1 MSKDP
6 PDNEPPDKDP
16 LIGSVVDRRYRVLK
30 RLGVGGMGIV
40 YKVEHSHLNKLFALK
55 VMRPTRDEVDRKRFE
70 QEARLASQIRHPN
83 VIEISDFGVLPTNQ
97 PYFVMEF
104 LRGRTVGD
112 AIFTGFLDSQ
122 LVCHIGVQICRG
134 LQAVHKQNVV
144 HRDLK
149 PDNIFLL
156 DPESAD
162 TSDAPD
168 ATGNAPD
175 AEPAF
180 VKIMDFGI
188 AKSVNNNLTGTGM
201 TVGTPEYMSPEQAR
215 GEPVDWRSDQYSLG
229 CILYEMLTREIP
241 FDGKGAFE
249 VMYKHLNAP
258 PMPPRQRRPERAFNI
273 SAGLEAIILKM
284 LAKKPKDRHAS
295 MRAVEHAL
303 RDEANR
309 LALSSEDTVVGE
321 APHLTEPITE
331 QRTRDSADTIKTV
344 PILRAVDPP
353 ETSSNRPTRKLDVQD
368 QAKVME
374 MLGRIG
380 GIVSSSKPSLSS
392 SGHDRLWGR
401 FVDLLRSFW
410 ARLSRLWK

>member
-1 MSKDP
+1 MSQDP
-6 PDNEPPDKDP
+6 TEKDP
-16 LIGSVVDRRYRVLK
+16 LIGSVVDRRYKVLK

-40 YKVEHSHLNKLFALK
+40 YKVEHLHLNKMFALK
-55 VMRPTRDEVDRKRFE
+55 VMRPTKDEVDRKRFE

-104 LRGRTVGD
+104 LRGRTVGE
-112 AIFTGFLDSQ
+112 AIFTGFMDSQ
-122 LVCHIGVQICRG
+122 IVCHIGLQIARG

-149 PDNIFLL
+149 PDNIFLI
-156 DPESAD
+156 DPE
-162 TSDAPD
+162 TSESPEENGKASDE
-168 ATGNAPD
+168 
-175 AEPAF
+175 EPAF

-258 PMPPRQRRPERAFNI
+258 PMPPRQRRPERAEHI
-273 SAGLEAIILKM
+273 SAALETIVLKM
-284 LAKKPKDRHAS
+284 LAKKPKDRHPS
-295 MRAVEHAL
+295 MRAVETALGDEAL
-303 RDEANR
+303 RQMA
-309 LALSSEDTVVGE
+309 EDAITVVSPTPVPPVQP
-321 APHLTEPITE
+321 APKQNQTS
-331 QRTRDSADTIKTV
+331 QARDTMKTV
-344 PILRAVDPP
+344 PIMRVVDPP
-353 ETSSNRPTRKLDVQD
+353 ESSNNRPTVMMNVVD
-368 QAKVME
+368 QAGMMDLISKINERVNSSRSVPQVASTRGSL
-374 MLGRIG
+374 LGR
-380 GIVSSSKPSLSS
+380 VMS
-392 SGHDRLWGR
+392 W
-401 FVDLLRSFW
+401 LRSL
-410 ARLSRLWK
+410 LSRLRSLLK

>member
-1 MSKDP
+1 MSQDP
-6 PDNEPPDKDP
+6 TEKDP
-16 LIGSVVDRRYRVLK
+16 LMGSVVDRRYKVLK

-40 YKVEHSHLNKLFALK
+40 YKVEHLHLNKMFALK
-55 VMRPTRDEVDRKRFE
+55 VMRPTKDEVDRKRFE

-104 LRGRTVGD
+104 LRGRTVGE
-112 AIFTGFLDSQ
+112 AIFTGFMDSQ
-122 LVCHIGVQICRG
+122 IVCHIGLQIARG

-149 PDNIFLL
+149 PDNIFLI
-156 DPESAD
+156 DPE
-162 TSDAPD
+162 TSESPEENGKASDE
-168 ATGNAPD
+168 
-175 AEPAF
+175 EPAF

-258 PMPPRQRRPERAFNI
+258 PMPPRQRRPERAEHI
-273 SAGLEAIILKM
+273 SAALETIVLKM
-284 LAKKPKDRHAS
+284 LAKKPKDRHPS
-295 MRAVEHAL
+295 MRAVETAL
-303 RDEANR
+303 RDEALR
-309 LALSSEDTVVGE
+309 QMAEDAITVVSPTPVPPVQP
-321 APHLTEPITE
+321 APKQNQTS
-331 QRTRDSADTIKTV
+331 QARDTMKTV
-344 PILRAVDPP
+344 PIMRVVDPP
-353 ETSSNRPTRKLDVQD
+353 ESSNNRPTVMMNVVD
-368 QAKVME
+368 QAGMMDLISKINERVNSSRSVPQVASTRGSL
-374 MLGRIG
+374 LGR
-380 GIVSSSKPSLSS
+380 VMS
-392 SGHDRLWGR
+392 W
-401 FVDLLRSFW
+401 LRSL
-410 ARLSRLWK
+410 LSRLRSLLK

>member
-1 MSKDP
+1 MSQDQT
-6 PDNEPPDKDP
+6 EKDP
-16 LIGSVVDRRYRVLK
+16 LMGSVVDRRYKVLK

-40 YKVEHSHLNKLFALK
+40 YKVEHLHLNKMFALK
-55 VMRPTRDEVDRKRFE
+55 VMRPTKDEVDRKRFE

-104 LRGRTVGD
+104 LRGRTVGE
-112 AIFTGFLDSQ
+112 AIFTGFMDSQ
-122 LVCHIGVQICRG
+122 LICHIGLQIARG

-149 PDNIFLL
+149 PDNIFLI
-156 DPESAD
+156 DPE
-162 TSDAPD
+162 TSESPEENGKASDE
-168 ATGNAPD
+168 
-175 AEPAF
+175 EPAF

-258 PMPPRQRRPERAFNI
+258 PMPPRQRRPERAEHI
-273 SAGLEAIILKM
+273 SAALETIVLKM
-284 LAKKPKDRHAS
+284 LAKKPKDRHPS
-295 MRAVEHAL
+295 MRAVETAL
-303 RDEANR
+303 RDEALR
-309 LALSSEDTVVGE
+309 QKVEEGVTVVSTTPVPPVQP
-321 APHLTEPITE
+321 APNPNQTS
-331 QRTRDSADTIKTV
+331 QARDTMKTV
-344 PILRAVDPP
+344 PIMRAVEPP
-353 ETSSNRPTRKLDVQD
+353 ESSNNRPTVMMNVVD
-368 QAKVME
+368 QAGMMDLISKINDRVNSSRSVPQVPPANGSL
-374 MLGRIG
+374 LGR
-380 GIVSSSKPSLSS
+380 VMS
-392 SGHDRLWGR
+392 W
-401 FVDLLRSFW
+401 LRSL
-410 ARLSRLWK
+410 LSRLRNLLK